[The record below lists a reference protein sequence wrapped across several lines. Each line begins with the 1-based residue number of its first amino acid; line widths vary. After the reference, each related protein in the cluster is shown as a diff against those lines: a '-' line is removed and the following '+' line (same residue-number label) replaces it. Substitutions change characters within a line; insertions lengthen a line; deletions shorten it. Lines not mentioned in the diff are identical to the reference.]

1 MYCTYFQSISLEGSR
16 GFSSHLRLGFSLW
29 EVKDRWHSVW
39 LQVNYFVSTFFGH
52 RWCIE
57 NWSSVKCLAHNL
69 EVFVAT
75 NPSRRRLC
83 TQIRLNFGSFGKRY
97 IATPFCDRM
106 LQLNAAH
113 WGIFKEMQQNF
124 AIYYRYAQ
132 YLFTLSGSFWRHTQR
147 EISRV
152 YRKSFLGS
160 STFDHL
166 QRFNL
171 SLFFYWIIN
180 FLFIIPLLTHFRI
193 KQIFIKNRF
202 I

>member
-1 MYCTYFQSISLEGSR
+1 MKCKILYSVLIYLLLSLYFRITCTVHTSKAFRLKEAVDFLRIFVLVSVFGKSKIVGTASGFRSIILYP
-16 GFSSHLRLGFSLW
+16 H
-29 EVKDRWHSVW
+29 
-39 LQVNYFVSTFFGH
+39 FFATDG
-52 RWCIE
+52 CIE

-160 STFDHL
+160 STCNALIFL
-166 QRFNL
+166 Y
-171 SLFFYWIIN
+171 FFIE
-180 FLFIIPLLTHFRI
+180 
-193 KQIFIKNRF
+193 
-202 I
+202 